1 MNKSKYI
8 DALSC
13 LFIFDG
19 VDSIELYKILHDNR
33 YEIMEYDKGQ
43 IVHLQGEVTYNMDII
58 LTGEVAVQN
67 IDEDGKVL
75 TINVFGSMNIIAAN
89 LIFSTK
95 NYYPMTVVANTKV
108 KILHMPC
115 ELVLMLC
122 KSNDRFMQNFITII
136 SDRTVSLTD
145 KIHSITLKTI
155 RQRLIDFIRYEYHLQ
170 KSLIIKLAVSKKN
183 LAQRFGIE
191 RSSLSR
197 ELNKMRRDGLVDF
210 DSRSITIKD
219 KSIL

>member
-1 MNKSKYI
+1 MNILKYI
-8 DALSC
+8 DALSY
-13 LFIFDG
+13 LSIFEG
-19 VDSIELYKILHDNR
+19 VDSNELYKIFHDNR
-33 YEIMEYDKGQ
+33 YEIKEYDKGQ
-43 IVHLQGEVTYNMDII
+43 IVHLQGEVTNNMDII
-58 LTGEVAVQN
+58 LNGEVAVQN

-95 NYYPMTVVANTKV
+95 NYYPMTVVAKTKV

-122 KSNDRFMQNFITII
+122 KSNNRFMQNFITII

-155 RQRLIDFIRYEYHLQ
+155 RQRLIDYLRYEYHLQ
-170 KSLIIKLAVSKKN
+170 KSLIIELSVSKKN

-197 ELNKMRRDGLVDF
+197 ELNKMRHDGLVDF
-210 DSRSITIKD
+210 DSRSITIQD